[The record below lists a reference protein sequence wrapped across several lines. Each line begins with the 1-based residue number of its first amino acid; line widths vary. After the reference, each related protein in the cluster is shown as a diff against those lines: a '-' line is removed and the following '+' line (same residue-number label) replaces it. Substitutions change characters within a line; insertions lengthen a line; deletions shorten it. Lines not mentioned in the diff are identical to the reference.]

1 MALANN
7 TPYYKMPAE
16 IGRMADDLAVLPAW
30 FAACLSGRE
39 EVAGQIDLPFFP
51 SVGMAWQRMG
61 TDALL
66 TVKVA
71 AMDDVELLR
80 KQSQGGLALPN
91 VDWTDEWSK
100 GNYHPWGWN
109 KALVHCL
116 RESGIAAESLPTE
129 EQLVRYRVLA
139 GRQQCVEVLQAF
151 MGKHGICGEAK
162 VCRSF
167 EEVKQELQQTGQSI
181 LKAPWS
187 GSGRGLVRLSL
198 DTLTLTDSVAGWV
211 ARILRTQGYLML
223 EPLYDKVC
231 DFAMEFLAVGNGDVR
246 FAGYSFFDTDT
257 HGNYK
262 ANWLATNE
270 AIEQRLCTWVTVDV
284 LQEVRDTLV
293 AVLSGLLGTS
303 YSGYLGVDM
312 MVCRTEDGFRV
323 HPCVEI
329 NLRMNMGVVSRLI
342 TDTYLAP
349 SVQGWYVV
357 EHYGADGEALEAHK
371 QLSAAHPV
379 RLTADGRLQSGY
391 FSLTP
396 VKPGTRY
403 QVYLQVEEK

>member
-39 EVAGQIDLPFFP
+39 GVAGQMDSPFFP

-91 VDWTDEWSK
+91 VDWTDEWLK

-109 KALVHCL
+109 KALVHRL
-116 RESGIAAESLPTE
+116 RESGIAAESLPAE
-129 EQLVRYRVLA
+129 EQLARYRVLA
-139 GRQQCVEVLQAF
+139 GRQQCVEVLQTF
-151 MGKHGICGEAK
+151 VGKHGICGEAK

-167 EEVKQELQQTGQSI
+167 EEVKQGLQQTGQSI

-198 DTLTLTDSVAGWV
+198 DTLTDSVAGWV

-262 ANWLATNE
+262 ANWLASDE
-270 AIEQRLCTWVTVDV
+270 AIEQRLCAWVTADV

-312 MVCRTEDGFRV
+312 MVCRTKDGYQV

-357 EHYGADGEALEAHK
+357 EHYGADGEALEVHK
-371 QLSAAHPV
+371 QLSAAHTV

>member
-39 EVAGQIDLPFFP
+39 GVAGQMDSPFFP

-80 KQSQGGLALPN
+80 KQSQGGLALPD
-91 VDWTDEWSK
+91 VDWTDEWLK

-116 RESGIAAESLPTE
+116 QESGIAAESLPAE
-129 EQLVRYRVLA
+129 EQLARYRVLA
-139 GRQQCVEVLQAF
+139 GRQQCVEVLQTF
-151 MGKHGICGEAK
+151 VGKHGICGEAK

-167 EEVKQELQQTGQSI
+167 EEVKQGLQQTGQSI

-198 DTLTLTDSVAGWV
+198 DTLTDSVAGWV
-211 ARILRTQGYLML
+211 ARILRTQGYIML

-231 DFAMEFLAVGNGDVR
+231 DFAMEFLAMGNGEVR
-246 FAGYSFFDTDT
+246 FVGYSLFDTDT

-262 ANWLATNE
+262 ANWLASEE
-270 AIEQRLCTWVTVDV
+270 AIEQRLCTWVTADV
-284 LQEVRDTLV
+284 LQEVRATLV

>member
-30 FAACLSGRE
+30 FAVCLSGRE
-39 EVAGQIDLPFFP
+39 GVAGQMDSPFFP
-51 SVGMAWQRMG
+51 SVGMAWQCME

-71 AMDDVELLR
+71 AMDDVEILR

-91 VDWTDEWSK
+91 VDWTDVWSK

-109 KALVHCL
+109 KALVHRL

-129 EQLVRYRVLA
+129 EQLARYRVLA

-151 MGKHGICGEAK
+151 AGKHGICGEAK

-167 EEVKQELQQTGQSI
+167 EEVKQGLQQTGQSI

-187 GSGRGLVRLSL
+187 GSGRGLVRLSW
-198 DTLTLTDSVAGWV
+198 DTLTDSVAGWV

-223 EPLYDKVC
+223 EPLYEKVC

-270 AIEQRLCTWVTVDV
+270 AIEQRLCAWVTADV
-284 LQEVRDTLV
+284 LQEVRATLV

-312 MVCRTEDGFRV
+312 MVCRTKDGFRI

-342 TDTYLAP
+342 TDTCLAP

>member
-30 FAACLSGRE
+30 FAASVSGWRGDASLGE
-39 EVAGQIDLPFFP
+39 RRVFP
-51 SVGMAWQRMG
+51 SVGMSWRNVGSAVRPV
-61 TDALL
+61 
-66 TVKVA
+66 VKVA
-71 AMDDVELLR
+71 DVNDVELLR
-80 KQSQGGLALPN
+80 KQSQGGLALPD
-91 VDWTDEWSK
+91 VDWTDEWLK

-109 KALVHCL
+109 KALVHRL
-116 RESGIAAESLPTE
+116 QKSGIAAESLPTE
-129 EQLVRYRVLA
+129 EQLARYRTLA

-151 MGKHGICGEAK
+151 AGKRGMCGVAM
-162 VCRSF
+162 VCCSF
-167 EEVKQELQQTGQSI
+167 EEVKQGLQQTGESI

-187 GSGRGLVRLSL
+187 GSGRGLVRLSW
-198 DTLTLTDSVAGWV
+198 DTLTDSVAGWV
-211 ARILRTQGYLML
+211 ARILRTQSYIML

-231 DFAMEFLAVGNGDVR
+231 DFAMEFLAVGNGEVR
-246 FAGYSFFDTDT
+246 FAGYSFFDTDA

-270 AIEQRLCTWVTVDV
+270 SIEKRLCTWVTADV
-284 LQEVRDTLV
+284 LQKVRDTLIT
-293 AVLSGLLGTS
+293 ALSNLLGVS

-312 MVCRTEDGFRV
+312 MICRAEDGCYRV

-342 TDTYLAP
+342 ADTCLAP
-349 SVQGWYVV
+349 SAQGWYIV
-357 EHYGADGEALEAHK
+357 EHYGADGEAVEAHQ
-371 QLSAAHPV
+371 QLSAAYPV
-379 RLTADGRLQSGY
+379 QLTADGRLQSGY

-396 VKPGTRY
+396 VRSSTRY
-403 QVYLQVEEK
+403 QVYLLV

>member
-30 FAACLSGRE
+30 FAACLSDRE
-39 EVAGQIDLPFFP
+39 GVAGQGDSPFFP
-51 SVGMAWQRMG
+51 SVGMAWQCME

-71 AMDDVELLR
+71 AMDDVEILR

-91 VDWTDEWSK
+91 VDWTDKWSK
-100 GNYHPWGWN
+100 GIYHPWGWN

-151 MGKHGICGEAK
+151 AGKHGICGKAK

-167 EEVKQELQQTGQSI
+167 EEVKQGLQQTGQAI

-198 DTLTLTDSVAGWV
+198 DTLTDSVAGWV

-231 DFAMEFLAVGNGDVR
+231 DFAMEFLTVGNGDVR

-270 AIEQRLCTWVTVDV
+270 AIEQRLCTWVTADV
-284 LQEVRDTLV
+284 LQEVRATLV

-312 MVCRTEDGFRV
+312 MVCRTKDGYRV

-371 QLSAAHPV
+371 QLFAAHPV

-403 QVYLQVEEK
+403 QVYLQVEEQS

>member
-30 FAACLSGRE
+30 FAACLSDRE
-39 EVAGQIDLPFFP
+39 GVAGQIDLPFFP

-91 VDWTDEWSK
+91 VNWTDEWSK
-100 GNYHPWGWN
+100 GIYHPWGWN

-151 MGKHGICGEAK
+151 AGKHGICGEAK
-162 VCRSF
+162 VCCSF
-167 EEVKQELQQTGQSI
+167 EEVKQGLQQTGQSI

-187 GSGRGLVRLSL
+187 GSGRGLVRLSW
-198 DTLTLTDSVAGWV
+198 DTLTDSVAGWV

-231 DFAMEFLAVGNGDVR
+231 DFAMEFLAVGNGDIR
-246 FAGYSFFDTDT
+246 FAGYSFFDTDA

-270 AIEQRLCTWVTVDV
+270 AIEQRLCTWVTADV
-284 LQEVRDTLV
+284 LQEVRATLV

-312 MVCRTEDGFRV
+312 MVCRTEDGYRV

-403 QVYLQVEEK
+403 QVYLQVEEQS

>member
-39 EVAGQIDLPFFP
+39 EIIGQGDSQLFP
-51 SVGMAWQRMG
+51 SVGMAWQHMG

-66 TVKVA
+66 AVKVA
-71 AMDDVELLR
+71 AMDDVEILR

-91 VDWTDEWSK
+91 VDWTDKWSK
-100 GNYHPWGWN
+100 GIYHPWGWN
-109 KALVHCL
+109 KALVHRL
-116 RESGIAAESLPTE
+116 RESDIAAESLPTE
-129 EQLVRYRVLA
+129 EQLARYRVLA

-167 EEVKQELQQTGQSI
+167 EEVKQGLQQTGQAI

-198 DTLTLTDSVAGWV
+198 DTLTDSVAGWV

-223 EPLYDKVC
+223 EPLYEKVC

-270 AIEQRLCTWVTVDV
+270 AIEQRLCTWVTADV

-293 AVLSGLLGTS
+293 AVLSGLFGTS

-312 MVCRTEDGFRV
+312 MVCRTKDGFRV

-342 TDTYLAP
+342 TDTYLTP

-357 EHYGADGEALEAHK
+357 EHYGADGEAFEAHK

-403 QVYLQVEEK
+403 QVYLQVEEQS

>member
-39 EVAGQIDLPFFP
+39 GVAGQMDSPFFP
-51 SVGMAWQRMG
+51 SVGMAWQCME

-71 AMDDVELLR
+71 TMDDVEILR

-91 VDWTDEWSK
+91 VDWTDKWSK
-100 GNYHPWGWN
+100 GIYHPWGWN

-129 EQLVRYRVLA
+129 EQLARYRVLA

-167 EEVKQELQQTGQSI
+167 EEVKQGLQQTGQSI

-187 GSGRGLVRLSL
+187 GSGRGLVRLSF
-198 DTLTLTDSVAGWV
+198 DTLTDSVAGWV

-223 EPLYDKVC
+223 EPLYEKVC

-270 AIEQRLCTWVTVDV
+270 AIEQRLCAWVTADV

-312 MVCRTEDGFRV
+312 MVCRTKDGYRV

-357 EHYGADGEALEAHK
+357 EHYGVDGEALEAHK

-403 QVYLQVEEK
+403 QVYLQVEEQS

>member
-39 EVAGQIDLPFFP
+39 GVAGQMDSPFFP

-91 VDWTDEWSK
+91 VDWTDEWLK

-109 KALVHCL
+109 KALVHRL
-116 RESGIAAESLPTE
+116 RESGIAAESLPAE
-129 EQLVRYRVLA
+129 EQLARYRVLA
-139 GRQQCVEVLQAF
+139 GRQQCVEVLQTF
-151 MGKHGICGEAK
+151 VGKHGICGEAK

-167 EEVKQELQQTGQSI
+167 EEVKQGLQQTGQSI

-198 DTLTLTDSVAGWV
+198 DTLTDSVAGWV

-262 ANWLATNE
+262 ANWLASDE
-270 AIEQRLCTWVTVDV
+270 AIEQRLCAWVTADV

-312 MVCRTEDGFRV
+312 MVCRTKDSYQV

-357 EHYGADGEALEAHK
+357 EHYGADGEALEVHK

-391 FSLTP
+391 FSLTS

>member
-39 EVAGQIDLPFFP
+39 EVARQGDSPFFP
-51 SVGMAWQRMG
+51 SVGMAWQCME

-71 AMDDVELLR
+71 TMDDVELLR

-91 VDWTDEWSK
+91 VDWTDKWSK
-100 GNYHPWGWN
+100 GIYHPWGWN

-116 RESGIAAESLPTE
+116 QESGIAVESLPTE
-129 EQLVRYRVLA
+129 EQLARYRVLA

-151 MGKHGICGEAK
+151 VGKHGICGEAK

-167 EEVKQELQQTGQSI
+167 EEVKQGLQQTGQSI

-198 DTLTLTDSVAGWV
+198 DTLTDSVAGWV

-262 ANWLATNE
+262 ANRLATNK
-270 AIEQRLCTWVTVDV
+270 AIEQRLCTWVTADV
-284 LQEVRDTLV
+284 LQEVRATLV
-293 AVLSGLLGTS
+293 AVLSGLLGTF

-357 EHYGADGEALEAHK
+357 EHYGADGEALEVHK

-403 QVYLQVEEK
+403 QVYLQVEEQS

>member
-30 FAACLSGRE
+30 FAVCLSGRE
-39 EVAGQIDLPFFP
+39 GVAGQMDSPFFP
-51 SVGMAWQRMG
+51 SVGMAWQCME

-71 AMDDVELLR
+71 TMDDVELLR

-91 VDWTDEWSK
+91 VDWTDVWSK

-109 KALVHCL
+109 KALVHRL
-116 RESGIAAESLPTE
+116 RESGITAESLPTE
-129 EQLVRYRVLA
+129 EQLARYRVLA

-151 MGKHGICGEAK
+151 VGKHGICGEAK

-167 EEVKQELQQTGQSI
+167 EEVKQGLQQTGQAI

-198 DTLTLTDSVAGWV
+198 DTLTDSVAGWV

-223 EPLYDKVC
+223 EPLYEKVC

-262 ANWLATNE
+262 ANWLATNQ
-270 AIEQRLCTWVTVDV
+270 AIEQRLCTWVTADV

-312 MVCRTEDGFRV
+312 MVCRTKDGYRV

-396 VKPGTRY
+396 IKPGTRY
-403 QVYLQVEEK
+403 QVYLQVKEK

>member
-39 EVAGQIDLPFFP
+39 GVAGQVDSPFFP
-51 SVGMAWQRMG
+51 SVGMAWQRRG
-61 TDALL
+61 TDASL

-71 AMDDVELLR
+71 AMNDVELLR

-91 VDWTDEWSK
+91 VDWTDKWLK

-109 KALVHCL
+109 KALVHRL
-116 RESGIAAESLPTE
+116 RESGIAAESLPAE
-129 EQLVRYRVLA
+129 EQLARYRVLA
-139 GRQQCVEVLQAF
+139 GRQQCVEVLQTF
-151 MGKHGICGEAK
+151 VGKHGICGEAK

-167 EEVKQELQQTGQSI
+167 EEVKQGLQQTGQAI

-187 GSGRGLVRLSL
+187 GSGRGLVRLSW
-198 DTLTLTDSVAGWV
+198 DTLTDSVAGWV

-231 DFAMEFLAVGNGDVR
+231 DFAMEFLAMGNGEVR

-262 ANWLATNE
+262 ANWLATNQ
-270 AIEQRLCTWVTVDV
+270 AIEQRLCTWVTADV

-312 MVCRTEDGFRV
+312 MVCRTEDGYRV

>member
-1 MALANN
+1 M
-7 TPYYKMPAE
+7 
-16 IGRMADDLAVLPAW
+16 
-30 FAACLSGRE
+30 
-39 EVAGQIDLPFFP
+39 
-51 SVGMAWQRMG
+51 
-61 TDALL
+61 
-66 TVKVA
+66 
-71 AMDDVELLR
+71 
-80 KQSQGGLALPN
+80 
-91 VDWTDEWSK
+91 
-100 GNYHPWGWN
+100 
-109 KALVHCL
+109 

-129 EQLVRYRVLA
+129 EQLARYRVLA

-151 MGKHGICGEAK
+151 ACKHGICGKAK

-167 EEVKQELQQTGQSI
+167 EEVKQGLQQTGQSI

-198 DTLTLTDSVAGWV
+198 DTLTDSVAGWV

-223 EPLYDKVC
+223 EPLYEKVC

-270 AIEQRLCTWVTVDV
+270 AIEQRLCTWVTADV

-357 EHYGADGEALEAHK
+357 EHYGADEEALEAHK